1 MGVYKRSC
9 MSMIF
14 LVSLNILLLLN
25 QPHIASCGSILFYMP
40 MVTKSIRIT
49 FMPVASE
56 MARRGHE
63 VVIVTQHPDKNPNP
77 NLTEIIIDGKDF
89 NEFTDRLSA
98 EKLKTGGNPDPP
110 IMEAI
115 ELQLLVSSV
124 KMYAKSS
131 SLLLLNKMSISF
143 KFKRNL
149 NSPSS
154 GSRQGSWPSG
164 CQGTFEGGETI

>member
-1 MGVYKRSC
+1 MEVYKRSWI
-9 MSMIF
+9 SMIF
-14 LVSLNILLLLN
+14 LASLNILLLLN
-25 QPHIASCGSILFYMP
+25 QPHVVSCGSILFYMP

-56 MARRGHE
+56 MAKRGHE

-124 KMYAKSS
+124 KLYAMFS
-131 SLLLLNKMSISF
+131 SLLLY
-143 KFKRNL
+143 
-149 NSPSS
+149 
-154 GSRQGSWPSG
+154 
-164 CQGTFEGGETI
+164 

>member
-1 MGVYKRSC
+1 
-9 MSMIF
+9 MIF
-14 LVSLNILLLLN
+14 LASLNILLLLN
-25 QPHIASCGSILFYMP
+25 QPHVVSCGSILFYMP

-56 MARRGHE
+56 MAKRGHE

-124 KMYAKSS
+124 KLYAMFS
-131 SLLLLNKMSISF
+131 SLLLY
-143 KFKRNL
+143 
-149 NSPSS
+149 
-154 GSRQGSWPSG
+154 
-164 CQGTFEGGETI
+164 